1 MKVALDVSQTC
12 VEVAGCGW
20 AAHQIAQA
28 LSAKA
33 NPGLRIILYHH
44 FGTWANS
51 ATDKGFFPDNPSV
64 QSPLADMTGHEAKIL
79 WQKIGNGS
87 MAPPGNPDLI
97 HSHNFSAPNTGK
109 IPLVYTVHDLAF
121 WDLPH
126 TSTET
131 NRLLCQDG
139 ILQAL
144 ENAAA
149 FIFPSQFTQSRF
161 LNFFGDVLSQNRQS
175 HQVVYWGGRFPT
187 ISQPKS
193 FSKDAPWLFVGS
205 LDPRKN
211 IHKLLQAFD
220 LYWEKSRQKR
230 TLLLAGPRGWT
241 TGNEWNPIEALS
253 KRGRARHLGYL
264 SDPELLKRYGNA
276 FALVWPSLYEGFGLP
291 VLEAMSQGTPVITS
305 NRTCLPE
312 VGGKAAIYCNPDSIE
327 SIAAAMIELETEEE
341 PYRDHSRK
349 SLHQSTRFSWEET
362 ASELLKIY
370 RDVITSSTCPSV

>member
-109 IPLVYTVHDLAF
+109 IPLVYSVHDLAF

-175 HQVVYWGGRFPT
+175 HQVVNWGGRFPR

-241 TGNEWNPIEALS
+241 TGNEWNHIEALS